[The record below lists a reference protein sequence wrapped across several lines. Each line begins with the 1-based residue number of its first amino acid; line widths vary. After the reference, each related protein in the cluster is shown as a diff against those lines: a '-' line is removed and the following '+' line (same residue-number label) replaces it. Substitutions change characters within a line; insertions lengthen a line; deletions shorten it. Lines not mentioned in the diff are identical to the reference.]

1 LVAVLVVGS
10 LALIALNWPGAT
22 ESRKGWYD
30 ESDTGWHVYRS
41 WTDPWILASFVAL
54 LAALVL
60 RWAGLQASL
69 VLGIVAGCAASLAAS
84 GLVILTGGIA
94 YVDVGSWTATVLIS
108 LGMIAAS
115 WTAVRPNIRRWW
127 PVHLLGAALVL
138 AGGAL
143 DLLSAAIDH
152 DDGISWLA
160 VTRTAA
166 FGPFLM
172 VVLAWAALAAPV
184 GTRARAFMVAA
195 ASTYAAFNMVGV
207 IPALTEGGS
216 QPVFLTSLAGNG
228 LVLVALAIAS
238 ARPERSAVTAKQGT
252 G

>member
-1 LVAVLVVGS
+1 LVAVLVLGA
-10 LALIALNWPGAT
+10 LALVAFNWPGAT

-30 ESDTGWHVYRS
+30 ESTTGWYVYRS
-41 WTDPWILASFVAL
+41 WTDPWIMASVIAL

-69 VLGIVAGCAASLAAS
+69 VLGIVVGCAASLAAS

-108 LGMIAAS
+108 VGMIAAG
-115 WTAVRPNIRRWW
+115 WTVVRPNPRAWW
-127 PVHLLGAALVL
+127 PVHPLGAALVL

-143 DLLSAAIDH
+143 NLFSAAIDH

-166 FGPFLM
+166 FGPFLT
-172 VVLAWAALAAPV
+172 VVLAWAALAAPF
-184 GTRARAFMVAA
+184 GTRSRAFLVAA
-195 ASTYAAFNMVGV
+195 ASTYAALNVISV

-216 QPVFLTSLAGNG
+216 QPAFLTSLLGNG
-228 LVLVALAIAS
+228 VVLVAIALSSSRPGTALAS
-238 ARPERSAVTAKQGT
+238 RYTR
-252 G
+252 